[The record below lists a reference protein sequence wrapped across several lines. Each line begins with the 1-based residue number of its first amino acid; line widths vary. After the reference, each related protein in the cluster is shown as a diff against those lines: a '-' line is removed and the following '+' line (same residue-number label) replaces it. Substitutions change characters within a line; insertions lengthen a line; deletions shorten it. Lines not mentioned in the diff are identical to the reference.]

1 MKHVSLLL
9 LTASAAFAA
18 STPAWLLDPVLQVR
32 TGVDS
37 NPLASSPAT
46 PALDDSESLVI
57 SSSVSFGINLP
68 GQTKKAPTKLTYL
81 GETVRFEDREDEN
94 YTSHRLALAGQ
105 ATFHDW
111 KISADGSALLIDG
124 SREALP
130 SLSAS
135 NANATSL
142 WRERR
147 AQIQYRAKFLA
158 LRDTAHA
165 RIRVTGT
172 LLDYD
177 YYTRIQSGRATFSD
191 RGDMFA
197 GADLGW
203 KPSAQSWWFVGT
215 RVGAQHQDTVPLPG
229 GGFEYSSR
237 YTRVIAGWE
246 GQLGENT
253 KLTFAAGPDFRHY
266 SRAIDERVFR
276 GRNRTFGWFETT
288 LTTKL
293 SPQWTLTAKAARW
306 TWLSST
312 GKSALTDL
320 AGEVQLAWTPS
331 AAWAVRASAK
341 IHQCSYFPTLRND
354 WESLG
359 SVSVSYKVNK
369 RWQLSADLLDHRGWN
384 ELSSATD
391 REFDRAVLM
400 FGASVK
406 L

>member
-1 MKHVSLLL
+1 MKRFALLL
-9 LTASAAFAA
+9 LVTSAAIAA
-18 STPAWLLDPVLQVR
+18 NAPAWLVDPVAQVR
-32 TGVDS
+32 TGIDT
-37 NPLASSPAT
+37 NPLASNSAT
-46 PALDDSESLVI
+46 PALDDSESVVI
-57 SSSVSFGINLP
+57 SSSVGFGVLLP
-68 GQTKKAPTKLTYL
+68 GQAKATPTKLTYF
-81 GETVRFEDREDEN
+81 GETVRFEDRLDEN
-94 YTSHRLALAGQ
+94 YTSHRLALAAQ
-105 ATFHDW
+105 AVFSGW

-124 SREALP
+124 NREALP

-158 LRDTAHA
+158 LHDTDHM
-165 RIRVTGT
+165 RVRVSGT

-197 GADLGW
+197 GADMGW
-203 KPSAQSWWFVGT
+203 KPSARSWWFGGV

-229 GGFEYSSR
+229 GGFDYSSR
-237 YTRVIAGWE
+237 YVRVIAGWE
-246 GQLGENT
+246 GRLGENT
-253 KLTFAAGPDFRHY
+253 TLAFAAGPDFRHY
-266 SRAIDERVFR
+266 SGTIDERVFR
-276 GRNRTFGWFETT
+276 GRDRTFGWFETA

-320 AGEVQLAWTPS
+320 GGEVQLAWTPTTTWS
-331 AAWAVRASAK
+331 LRASAK
-341 IHQCSYFPTLRND
+341 IHQCSYFPVVRND
-354 WESLG
+354 WEYLGSLG
-359 SVSVSYKVNK
+359 VTYKVTK

-384 ELSSATD
+384 ELRHATD
-391 REFDRAVLM
+391 REFDRAVVML
-400 FGASVK
+400 GASVK